1 MIFISCFSS
10 SQVIDASDK
19 YIKNRLYRS
28 SPFFSYVEGGVS
40 QILGQILSP
49 ISEALATMP
58 LESHLFA
65 FGEILV

>member
-28 SPFFSYVEGGVS
+28 SPFFSYVEGGA